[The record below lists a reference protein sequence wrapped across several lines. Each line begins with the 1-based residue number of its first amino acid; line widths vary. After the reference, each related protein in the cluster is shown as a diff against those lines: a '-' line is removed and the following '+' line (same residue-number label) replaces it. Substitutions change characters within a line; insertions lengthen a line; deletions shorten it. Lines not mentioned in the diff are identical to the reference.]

1 MSETR
6 PSMVKSCRRWLR
18 DRQDIPEEKRLC
30 INALFDR
37 AEPAEVIAHRGVR
50 IVCPVCGSG
59 MKATA
64 KFCYECG
71 QRVNVRVKRIFS
83 EALIEEAKRRRDN
96 GERITDI
103 AEDMGVNRSS
113 LYTMLFKKEAE
124 SKTERRKFR
133 HYTME
138 ELRAAKE
145 RHDNGESWNSI
156 ARSTE
161 RDGVY
166 LKKVT
171 EKIFGESIEI
181 KEE

>member
-6 PSMVKSCRRWLR
+6 PSMVKSCRVWLR

-30 INALFDR
+30 INTLFDR
-37 AEPAEVIAHRGVR
+37 AEPAEVIVHRGVR

-71 QRVNVRVKRIFS
+71 QRVNVKVERIFT
-83 EALIEEAKRRRDN
+83 EEVIEEAKRRMDM
-96 GERITDI
+96 GERIADI
-103 AEDMGVNRSS
+103 ADDMGVNCSS
-113 LYTMLFKKEAE
+113 LACVMYQKKIKKRA
-124 SKTERRKFR
+124 ERRQYR
-133 HYTME
+133 HYTMD

-145 RHDNGESWNSI
+145 RHDNGESWNAI
-156 ARSTE
+156 AKSME

-166 LKKVT
+166 LKKAA
-171 EKIFGESIEI
+171 EKIIGENG
-181 KEE
+181 KEK